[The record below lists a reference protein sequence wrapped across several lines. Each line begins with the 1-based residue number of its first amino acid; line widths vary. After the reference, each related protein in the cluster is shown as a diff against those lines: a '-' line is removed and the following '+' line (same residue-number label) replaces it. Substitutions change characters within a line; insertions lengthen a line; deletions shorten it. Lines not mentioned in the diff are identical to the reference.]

1 MKRITANFLAL
12 VLLTQFAPVVVAK
25 PKGNWNAVKTLVK
38 TSISVRTKIGGT
50 YYGLVQPVDDDGIT
64 LQLAGKEDFT
74 PQEVVFRRDDIEKV
88 WSAKLRFAERNIAK
102 GALVGVGAGLGAA
115 LITALVYAKTNPGDA
130 PVGVGAFPF
139 YGAGIGAIAG
149 MFWKKKHK
157 KLELIYSIWLI

>member
-12 VLLTQFAPVVVAK
+12 VLLTQFVPAVSAK
-25 PKGNWNAVKTLVK
+25 PKGNWNSVKELTK
-38 TSISVRTKIGGT
+38 TSISIKTKTGGT
-50 YYGLVQPVDDDGIT
+50 YYGLVQSVDDDGIT

-74 PQEVVFRRDDIEKV
+74 RQEVVFRRDDIEKV
-88 WSAKLRFAERNIAK
+88 WRAKLRFAERNIAK
-102 GALVGVGAGLGAA
+102 GALIGAGAGLGAA
-115 LITALVYAKTNPGDA
+115 LVTALVYAKTNPGDP

-157 KLELIYSIWLI
+157 KQELIYSV

>member
-50 YYGLVQPVDDDGIT
+50 YYGLVQSVDDDGIT

-74 PQEVVFRRDDIEKV
+74 PQEVVFRRDDIEKSGAQNCALPRGISRRAL
-88 WSAKLRFAERNIAK
+88 WSV
-102 GALVGVGAGLGAA
+102 LVLDWVQ
-115 LITALVYAKTNPGDA
+115 P
-130 PVGVGAFPF
+130 
-139 YGAGIGAIAG
+139 
-149 MFWKKKHK
+149 
-157 KLELIYSIWLI
+157 